1 MKTSLMAGVA
11 LLAIGISTAFM
22 GLLNVGGQ
30 SPGADSSTSVQYPIG
45 GPLWDVG
52 LPIIAGLS
60 LALGALL
67 IGLNMGNWRHPR
79 SHPKPGDEVVDPEG
93 HHKMK
98 HV

>member
-1 MKTSLMAGVA
+1 MKTSLLAGTV
-11 LLAIGISTAFM
+11 LLVLGVSTALM
-22 GLLNVGGQ
+22 GMLHV
-30 SPGADSSTSVQYPIG
+30 SEPMPGTADSSVQFPIG
-45 GPLWDVG
+45 GPLWYVG
-52 LPIIAGLS
+52 IPIISGLS

-67 IGLNMGNWRHPR
+67 IGLSMGNWRRPR

>member
-1 MKTSLMAGVA
+1 MKTSLLAGVV
-11 LLAIGISTAFM
+11 LLVIGISTALM
-22 GLLNVGGQ
+22 GLLNVGEQTAGT
-30 SPGADSSTSVQYPIG
+30 DSSAAVQFPIG

-67 IGLNMGNWRHPR
+67 VGLSMGNWRHPR
-79 SHPKPGDEVVDPEG
+79 SHQEPGDEVVNPEG